1 MTPKVRCRESQPN
14 FKHLLVTV
22 IHRKP
27 SGSILTISKLKRTT
41 VSGVFEKQQWIHI
54 HSSYQFAFSVLS
66 SQFQRKVFSPFCRF
80 LFGQVSIYASGLS
93 DETPFTFAN
102 AIPGLKF
109 HWSSSNPDVCQVKS
123 VYALVNYPTT
133 CIILLVLK
141 LNPFYLLLVLPG
153 QNTCAK

>member
-1 MTPKVRCRESQPN
+1 MTPKVRCRESLPN
-14 FKHLLVTV
+14 FKRLLVTV

-27 SGSILTISKLKRTT
+27 SGSIVT

-102 AIPGLKF
+102 AMPGLKF
-109 HWSSSNPDVCQVKS
+109 RWSSSNPDVCQVKS

-141 LNPFYLLLVLPG
+141 LNPFYLLLVLRG
-153 QNTCAK
+153 